1 MERTVIDHAAN
12 SPADY
17 EKHGSLLRGE
27 VGAALLAMRLTPL
40 SSLADLIHWHAEK
53 NDELPIRAADDFV
66 PLHLLAS
73 RRLTAGLPA
82 EIATRFDIALALGK
96 AQSDDTGWPTFRWP
110 HDFTK
115 TFFSGPF
122 NLIRKG
128 RIVVRLAIFVVVA
141 LLGSSG
147 AAFSE
152 ASDCNIEA
160 FKAMRIEDSSLAVML
175 AQLKLINEANY
186 EEAKKS
192 ASAIIPEY
200 FAGDFKS
207 FAAKRASM
215 YQETRFNYSVD
226 EAKHLVTSGVD
237 ENGLAA
243 YTACLQSRSP
253 LTAVVTKSPSQQ
265 IVSLR
270 IRFEPKSAIP
280 NPNPLIIQVIGGESF
295 GVVGDQKDKIV
306 EASVG
311 PGERIYVFK
320 RVPNSE
326 FVAVVQMPSLS
337 LAANDVSLPPPPVL
351 KEIVQT
357 KSISVNGGP
366 MHLDHPTGA
375 PVGKSAGP
383 VQTCAAADA
392 GWELIPDTAALS
404 FSETRPGCFTGKSA
418 VADESKVCF
427 NVTLSINAGDSC
439 DVNWTVSTKQRRT
452 VKVFQ

>member
-1 MERTVIDHAAN
+1 MAGFLFGPRAFSGNIFA
-12 SPADY
+12 
-17 EKHGSLLRGE
+17 G
-27 VGAALLAMRLTPL
+27 L
-40 SSLADLIHWHAEK
+40 STLAEK
-53 NDELPIRAADDFV
+53 GVVVR
-66 PLHLLAS
+66 
-73 RRLTAGLPA
+73 
-82 EIATRFDIALALGK
+82 IATFAVI
-96 AQSDDTGWPTFRWP
+96 
-110 HDFTK
+110 
-115 TFFSGPF
+115 
-122 NLIRKG
+122 
-128 RIVVRLAIFVVVA
+128 A
-141 LLGSSG
+141 LLGSSST
-147 AAFSE
+147 ALSQAR
-152 ASDCNIEA
+152 DCNIEA

-175 AQLKLINEANY
+175 AQLKLINESNY

-207 FAAKRASM
+207 FAAKRAST

-226 EAKHLVTSGVD
+226 ESKHLVTSGVD
-237 ENGLAA
+237 DNGLAA
-243 YTACLQSRSP
+243 YTACLQSQSP

-270 IRFEPKSAIP
+270 VRFEPKNAIP

-311 PGERIYVFK
+311 PGERVYIFK
-320 RVPNSE
+320 RTPNSE

-351 KEIVQT
+351 KEVTET
-357 KSISVNGGP
+357 KGVSVNGGP
-366 MHLDHPTGA
+366 MHLDQPKGA

-383 VQTCAAADA
+383 VQTCAVADT
-392 GWELIPDTAALS
+392 GWELIPDTGALS

-418 VADESKVCF
+418 LADESKICF
-427 NVTLSINAGDSC
+427 NVTLSINAGDTC

-452 VKVFQ
+452 LKVFQ